1 MSIPLLFFEK
11 EIDLAIPIKSEIAIE
26 ISKIRI
32 GKTKITARN
41 TSSIKT
47 KMVLLRRQI
56 WHRIMIH
63 YRIV

>member
-32 GKTKITARN
+32 GKTKITA
-41 TSSIKT
+41 
-47 KMVLLRRQI
+47 
-56 WHRIMIH
+56 
-63 YRIV
+63 